1 MKHRRILTSF
11 ILFILIQ
18 SPLWAQ
24 EDIFIND
31 YLERLENS
39 REYLILV
46 AETMPADKYNFK
58 ATSEEKTF
66 AENLMHIGY
75 AMDWHSQSLLGGRE
89 PRDWK
94 TDTTFVVANK
104 SKNEMIAT
112 IDKTFDEVIE
122 FIKKFEVANLNDRL
136 DYFGLDRTK
145 RQIFFLLADHI
156 THHRGQMLVYMR
168 LNGLVPPKYIEFQ

>member
-1 MKHRRILTSF
+1 MKRL
-11 ILFILIQ
+11 LILILLGFV
-18 SPLWAQ
+18 SSTLLAQ
-24 EDIFIND
+24 GDNFIKD

-39 REYLILV
+39 REYLLLV
-46 AETMPADKYNFK
+46 AEIMPEDKYSFK

-94 TDTTFVVANK
+94 TDTTFIVANK
-104 SKNEMIAT
+104 SKAEMIT
-112 IDKTFDEVIE
+112 VIDKTFDEVIK
-122 FIKKFEVANLNDRL
+122 FIADFETVHFDDRL

-156 THHRGQMLVYMR
+156 THHRGQMLVYLR
-168 LNGLVPPKYIEFQ
+168 LNGLVPPKYVKFQ